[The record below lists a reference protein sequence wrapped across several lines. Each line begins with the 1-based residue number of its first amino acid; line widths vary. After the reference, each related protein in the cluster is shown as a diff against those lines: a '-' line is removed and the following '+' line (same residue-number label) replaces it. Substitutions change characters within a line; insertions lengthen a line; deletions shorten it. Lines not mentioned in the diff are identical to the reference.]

1 MTFPCEV
8 NHYVNYVDEWTTH
21 KLTYEGVK
29 EMEQFKRGSKNQM
42 VQGNL
47 TQAGGLRYLVRYL
60 TKWILLFDLRAN
72 NTKCYLT
79 AIT

>member
-1 MTFPCEV
+1 MDDPQATS
-8 NHYVNYVDEWTTH
+8 
-21 KLTYEGVK
+21 YEGVK

-60 TKWILLFDLRAN
+60 TKMDSVV
-72 NTKCYLT
+72 
-79 AIT
+79 